1 MHSARFCW
9 LTQSEW
15 CEGAAISLLV
25 IAGSDLGFSEPYS
38 ELGLSDPVLL
48 SAAFKSF
55 CTVKTRPLEEV
66 SERKRQ
72 ETEYSFSEADERQR
86 GASPVQVKGYLE
98 NGDSSRDKICTCQLC
113 WSLVCNIAFM
123 CTCWT
128 SEQNGNVAGFSKR
141 GTDN

>member
-1 MHSARFCW
+1 M
-9 LTQSEW
+9 
-15 CEGAAISLLV
+15 

-113 WSLVCNIAFM
+113 
-123 CTCWT
+123 
-128 SEQNGNVAGFSKR
+128 
-141 GTDN
+141 